1 MARIRSVKPEFWSD
15 DVIGSLTRDARLM
28 FIGSWNF
35 ADDEG
40 LLRWTPAYL
49 KASVFMYDAD
59 LRVGRVETLMSEIV
73 DAGLVFP
80 YVSGKAAGTLGCVVN
95 FRKHQ
100 KVNRPQPG
108 KLPPPSLQSRAV
120 IEMYARRDGW
130 ICHLCKGPIDDEW
143 HAGPGDPYDPMGPLD
158 RRSLNPSPDHLKP
171 RSQGGSDYPSNIAT
185 AHVGCNKA
193 RADRPVEGFV
203 APVSVRRFLMP
214 DSVNG
219 SVNDSLP
226 DALIDQPG
234 DVNAH

>member
-15 DVIGSLTRDARLM
+15 DVVGSLTRDARLL

-40 LLRWTPAYL
+40 LLRWTPAFL
-49 KASVFMYDAD
+49 KASVFMYDGD
-59 LRVGRVETLMSEIV
+59 LRVAKVESLMGEVV

-130 ICHLCKGPIDDEW
+130 VCHLCKGPIDDEW
-143 HAGPGDPYDPMGPLD
+143 HAAPMDIYAPDATD
-158 RRSLNPSPDHLKP
+158 RRALNPSPDHLTP
-171 RSQGGSDYPSNIAT
+171 RSQGGSDYPSNVAT
-185 AHVGCNKA
+185 AHVGCNKS
-193 RADRPVEGFV
+193 RGDGPVEAFV
-203 APVSVRRFLMP
+203 VPMSVRRFLMP
-214 DSVNG
+214 DSVND
-219 SVNDSLP
+219 SVNGAVTPSLS
-226 DALIDQPG
+226 DQPG